1 MTAGVASQ
9 IESSHTIG
17 RTSQSGPGFNAPH
30 DIAVAPNGR
39 LYVVSRSNLSQAI
52 RNYLRVS
59 IVTLDEEYIGQFT
72 EFGTDDGQITWPT
85 SVAIDNNGTV
95 YLSDE
100 ARNDVQVFD
109 ADGNFLRKWGSKG
122 TGPGEFDHP
131 SGLAVA
137 LDGNILVVDSL
148 NNRVQKLTPNGEY
161 ISEFGKFGTGTGEFN
176 NPWGITVDSKGSI
189 YVVDWRNSRV
199 QKFDADGKYLM
210 SFGGPDGEG
219 SLDRPA
225 CVAVDSVGNVYVTDY
240 GRDKVQVYAAD
251 GSHIKLLHGDAKLS
265 KWGETYVAA
274 DPEMTQLRKDHAAD
288 VHAWE
293 APFAS
298 PIGIAVDAN
307 DNIIIC
313 DSARNRLQVYTRR

>member
-17 RTSQSGPGFNAPH
+17 RTSQSGPGFNAPY
-30 DIAVAPNGR
+30 DVAVAPDGR
-39 LYVVSRSNLSQAI
+39 MYVVSRSNLSQAI

-59 IVTLDEEYIGQFT
+59 IVTIDEEYIGQFT
-72 EFGTDDGQITWPT
+72 EFGTGDGQITWPT
-85 SVAIDNNGTV
+85 SVAIGKDGNV
-95 YLSDE
+95 FVSDE

-109 ADGNFLRKWGSKG
+109 ADGNFLSKWGSPG

-137 LDGNILVVDSL
+137 SDGNVLVVDSL
-148 NNRVQKLTPNGEY
+148 NNRVQKLTPEGKF
-161 ISEFGKFGTGTGEFN
+161 ISEWGKAGTGPGEFN
-176 NPWGITVDSKGSI
+176 NPWGITVDSQGSV

-199 QKFDADGKYLM
+199 QKFDAEGKYLS

-225 CVAVDSVGNVYVTDY
+225 CVAVDSVGNVYVSDY
-240 GRDKVQVYAAD
+240 GRDVVQVYAAD
-251 GSHIKLLHGDAKLS
+251 GNHIKKLLGDAKLS
-265 KWGETYVAA
+265 KWAVTYVAA
-274 DPEMTQLRKDHAAD
+274 DPEMTKLRQDHAAEI
-288 VHAWE
+288 HAWE

>member
-30 DIAVAPNGR
+30 DVAVAPDGR

-59 IVTLDEEYIGQFT
+59 IITLDEEYIGQFT
-72 EFGTDDGQITWPT
+72 EFGTGDGQITWPT
-85 SVAIDNNGTV
+85 AIVVGKDGKV
-95 YLSDE
+95 FLSDE
-100 ARNDVQVFD
+100 VRNDVQVFD
-109 ADGNFLRKWGSKG
+109 ADGNFLSKWGSKG

-131 SGLAVA
+131 SGLAVD

-148 NNRVQKLTPNGEY
+148 NNRVQKLTPDGTY
-161 ISEFGKFGTGTGEFN
+161 ISEWGTFGTGHGELN
-176 NPWGITVDSKGSI
+176 NPWGVAVDRQGAV
-189 YVVDWRNSRV
+189 YVADWRNSRV
-199 QKFDADGKYLM
+199 EKFDADGTYQAT
-210 SFGGPDGEG
+210 FGGPDGEG
-219 SLDRPA
+219 GLDRPA
-225 CVAVDSVGNVYVTDY
+225 GIDVDSVGNVYVSDY
-240 GRDKVQVYAAD
+240 GQDVVQVYAAD
-251 GSHIKLLHGDAKLS
+251 GSHVKKLLGDAKLS

-274 DPEMTQLRKDHAAD
+274 DPEMTRLRTDHAAE

-298 PIGIAVDAN
+298 PIGIAVDAD